1 MTRKRIHT
9 HHYLILFH
17 IKRNNFTDLKTKIIR
32 LIFQG
37 QLLRDDFRTLEY
49 YGLQP
54 GSVVHC
60 HISNVPYTGVRQNEY
75 EEAERVPTRRRSQRV
90 EVQDETN
97 ENVAEEPADP
107 PPQFADLLTDEATRR
122 RTAQDR
128 NVGQIYFLLST
139 MLPILSG
146 IGLAF
151 FRPDRLRDLFRP
163 TTLLT
168 ISHWLCNLLVDS
180 GFLDL
185 GEEEDNES
193 SLQTSTIFLIFGGQM
208 FAAGVFFYYFP
219 QTFDR
224 FGYYVLSVMML
235 YFIFVVYSRQRRR
248 QPDVDA
254 QNELIENQIVQERIS
269 LL

>member
-1 MTRKRIHT
+1 METMAALSQEGPSEEKV
-9 HHYLILFH
+9 LIRLKFMNDTEKDTYASLSDTVSTF
-17 IKRNNFTDLKTKIIR
+17 KRNNFTDLKTKIIR

-90 EVQDETN
+90 QVQDETN

-168 ISHWLCNLLVDS
+168 INRCTLKTEHIRI
-180 GFLDL
+180 F
-185 GEEEDNES
+185 S
-193 SLQTSTIFLIFGGQM
+193 SQQSSDG
-208 FAAGVFFYYFP
+208 
-219 QTFDR
+219 
-224 FGYYVLSVMML
+224 
-235 YFIFVVYSRQRRR
+235 
-248 QPDVDA
+248 
-254 QNELIENQIVQERIS
+254 
-269 LL
+269 